1 MYKCTLFL
9 SASFFFQFSC
19 LVGLAQNTSI
29 VVFSSGEAGYPT
41 FRIPAMIHNKK
52 GHILA
57 FCEGR
62 KTGSADF
69 GNVDIV
75 LKRSLDGGRTWGQ
88 LEVVAENG
96 NRQAGNPAPVIDLMH
111 SEKGGRIFLFY
122 NTGDQTEQNIREGK
136 GKREV
141 WYRISNDGGITWE
154 QPVNITPQVHRLQ
167 KGNGGSMQEW
177 RSYANTPGHALQI
190 RHGKYRGRLVIA
202 ANHSF
207 GPPQHRYRD
216 YRAHVFFSDDG
227 GRTFQLS
234 EDVAYPGSNE
244 SMAAELGNGGI
255 LLNSRNQSGDE
266 KFRLISRSSDGGKQ
280 WDTTYLEKTLIDPVN
295 QGAVLTI
302 GYQKGKAVMAH
313 THTQDSLRRNH
324 LMLHISRDDG
334 YSWRPFQMIDK
345 APDGATKDYTAYS
358 DVLLL
363 SRKNLG
369 VLYERNEYREIV
381 WKTVSLPRTLTRR
394 KH

>member
-1 MYKCTLFL
+1 MDKRTIILI
-9 SASFFFQFSC
+9 ATFFFQFSGPLC
-19 LVGLAQNTSI
+19 VAQNSAV
-29 VVFSSGEAGYPT
+29 VVFSSGESGYHT
-41 FRIPAMIHNKK
+41 FRIPAIIKNKK
-52 GHILA
+52 GHLLA

-75 LKRSLDGGRTWGQ
+75 LKRSLDGGKTWGL
-88 LEVVAENG
+88 LELVAENG
-96 NRQAGNPAPVIDLMH
+96 ERQAGNPALVMDLLN
-111 SEKGGRIFLFY
+111 SENAGRIFLFY
-122 NTGDQTEQNIREGK
+122 NTGNQAEQSIREGK
-136 GKREV
+136 GIREV
-141 WYRISNDGGITWE
+141 WYKVSDDGGRNWE
-154 QPVNITPQVHRLQ
+154 LPVNITSQVHRLR
-167 KGNGGSMQEW
+167 KENGGNTLDW

-190 RHGKYRGRLVIA
+190 MHGKFRGRLVIA

-207 GPPQHRYRD
+207 GPPQFRFRD

-227 GRTFQLS
+227 GKTFRLS
-234 EDVAYPGSNE
+234 DDIYYPGSNE

-266 KFRLISRSSDGGKQ
+266 KFRLISRSADGGEH
-280 WDTTYLEKTLIDPVN
+280 WDTTYLEKTLVDPVN

-302 GYQKGKAVMAH
+302 GYLKGKAVIAH

-334 YSWRPFQMIDK
+334 YSWRPFQMIDE
-345 APDGATKDYTAYS
+345 APEGATKDYTAYS

-369 VLYERNEYREIV
+369 VLYERNDYREIV
-381 WKTVSLPRTLTRR
+381 WKTVSLPRSLTRR